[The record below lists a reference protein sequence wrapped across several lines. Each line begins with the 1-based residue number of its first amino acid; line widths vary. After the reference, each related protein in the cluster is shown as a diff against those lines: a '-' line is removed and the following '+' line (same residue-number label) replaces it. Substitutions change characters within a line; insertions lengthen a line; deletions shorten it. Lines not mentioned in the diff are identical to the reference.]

1 MILNPLQIPSFF
13 NGFAWEKPG
22 RNNMLKWILGGS
34 MVVYACHDNMPKFIV
49 KLISYRRLN
58 KKYVDNKNGLW
69 FLN

>member
-1 MILNPLQIPSFF
+1 
-13 NGFAWEKPG
+13 
-22 RNNMLKWILGGS
+22 MLKWILGGS